1 MNPRHPPL
9 KPNARSTEQP
19 PRPEQPHW
27 APRIEFTREFESET
41 RQEGELFQNLMNP
54 DANSLA
60 FFPDFSGD
68 GFSDGFADEQ
78 HVSTQTSSPPAH
90 TTQLWDALLA
100 HIDTYL
106 TPSSEAPM
114 EAFFEFPQ
122 LGKVA
127 VQLINCGD
135 SLEIAVRFAQSEACK
150 RCQPNREVFREWLSQ
165 RLGRR
170 VQLTLDAQ
178 AH

>member
-9 KPNARSTEQP
+9 KPNAHSPEQL
-19 PRPEQPHW
+19 PRPAQPHW
-27 APRIEFTREFESET
+27 APRTEYLHEFESET

-54 DANSLA
+54 DASGLV

-68 GFSDGFADEQ
+68 GFADEQ
-78 HVSTQTSSPPAH
+78 HISVQTPSPPTHIA
-90 TTQLWDALLA
+90 QLWDALLA
-100 HIDTYL
+100 HIDTHL
-106 TPSSEAPM
+106 TPISEAPM

-135 SLEIAVRFAQSEACK
+135 NLEIAVRFAQSEAYK
-150 RCQPNREVFREWLSQ
+150 RCQPNRAALRDLLSQ

-178 AH
+178 AR